1 MKRGN
6 AQFPPFT
13 LFFNHVLCCVR
24 TVVNASPRSYLNDLY
39 AQLPEPKTVWEYFLK
54 VTQIPRGSNQEGEN
68 FRHKEILAF
77 LKKSAEDLGLEATVI
92 KGDNL
97 LIRKPAHPGWRW
109 TGSVTRRLREQVH
122 RLPPVPHGYGLPG

>member
-1 MKRGN
+1 MFCETWKH
-6 AQFPPFT
+6 AFLLFII
-13 LFFNHVLCCVR
+13 FFNHVFCRVR
-24 TVVNASPRSYLNDLY
+24 IVVNASPCSYLNDLY

-92 KGDNL
+92 RGDNL
-97 LIRKPAHPGWRW
+97 LIRKPAHPGR
-109 TGSVTRRLREQVH
+109 
-122 RLPPVPHGYGLPG
+122 